1 MVRCNL
7 GRCFVGDLMSVN
19 WDRNYD
25 IRDYIAERRR
35 VRYWQRVGWL
45 AFIVA
50 VAVAVGRI

>member
-1 MVRCNL
+1 
-7 GRCFVGDLMSVN
+7 MSVN

-25 IRDYIAERRR
+25 IRDYIAEKRR

>member
-1 MVRCNL
+1 
-7 GRCFVGDLMSVN
+7 MSVN

-25 IRDYIAERRR
+25 VRDYIAEKRR